1 MSSTSAMST
10 PLSPDDISRI
20 IGRTTTALGE
30 IAQVL
35 LEEIL
40 PRMSSTQAAQ
50 TQAHVSKIV
59 NGLVRALVQETNNGN
74 EHPSLL
80 QQLYTMLQQDVAP
93 VTPSDVQVSDERLL
107 AIVDRVESWRD
118 LVQTGAL
125 ESPDELEAALLAL
138 NLDEQS

>member
-1 MSSTSAMST
+1 MST

-20 IGRTTTALGE
+20 IGRLTTALGE

-35 LEEIL
+35 LDEVL

-59 NGLVRALVQETNNGN
+59 NGLVRVLVQETNNGN
-74 EHPSLL
+74 EQSSPL
-80 QQLYTMLQQDVAP
+80 QQLCTMLQRDQMVAP

-107 AIVDRVESWRD
+107 AIVDGVESWRD
-118 LVQTGAL
+118 LVQTGAF
-125 ESPDELEAALLAL
+125 ESSDDLEAALLAL

>member
-1 MSSTSAMST
+1 MST

-20 IGRTTTALGE
+20 IGRLTTALGE

-35 LEEIL
+35 LDEVL

-74 EHPSLL
+74 EQSSPL
-80 QQLYTMLQQDVAP
+80 QQLCTMLQRDQMVAP

-107 AIVDRVESWRD
+107 AIVDGVESWRD
-118 LVQTGAL
+118 LVQTGAF
-125 ESPDELEAALLAL
+125 ESSDDLEAALLAL

>member
-1 MSSTSAMST
+1 MST

-20 IGRTTTALGE
+20 IGRLTTALGE

-35 LEEIL
+35 LDEVL

-74 EHPSLL
+74 EQSSPL
-80 QQLYTMLQQDVAP
+80 QQLCTMLQRDQMVAP

-107 AIVDRVESWRD
+107 AIVDGVESWRD
-118 LVQTGAL
+118 LVQTRAF
-125 ESPDELEAALLAL
+125 ESSDNLEAALLAL

>member
-1 MSSTSAMST
+1 MST

-20 IGRTTTALGE
+20 IDRLTTALGD

-35 LEEIL
+35 LDEVL

-59 NGLVRALVQETNNGN
+59 NGLVRVLVQETNNGN
-74 EHPSLL
+74 EQSSPL
-80 QQLYTMLQQDVAP
+80 QQLCTMLQRDQMVAP

-107 AIVDRVESWRD
+107 AIVDGVESWRD
-118 LVQTGAL
+118 LVQTRAF
-125 ESPDELEAALLAL
+125 ESSDNLEAALLAL

>member
-1 MSSTSAMST
+1 M
-10 PLSPDDISRI
+10 
-20 IGRTTTALGE
+20 
-30 IAQVL
+30 L

-40 PRMSSTQAAQ
+40 PRMTTTQVAQ

-59 NGLVRALVQETNNGN
+59 NGLVRDFVQETNNGN

-93 VTPSDVQVSDERLL
+93 VTPSGVQVSDERLL

>member
-1 MSSTSAMST
+1 
-10 PLSPDDISRI
+10 
-20 IGRTTTALGE
+20 
-30 IAQVL
+30 
-35 LEEIL
+35 
-40 PRMSSTQAAQ
+40 MSSTQAAQ

>member
-1 MSSTSAMST
+1 MSSTSVIST

-20 IGRTTTALGE
+20 ISRLTTALGE

-40 PRMSSTQAAQ
+40 PRMMTTQVAQ

-59 NGLVRALVQETNNGN
+59 NGLVRDFVQETNNGN

-93 VTPSDVQVSDERLL
+93 VTPSGVQVSDERLL

>member
-1 MSSTSAMST
+1 MSSTNAMST

-20 IGRTTTALGE
+20 IGRLTTALGE

-35 LEEIL
+35 LEDIL
-40 PRMSSTQAAQ
+40 PRMSTTQVAQ
-50 TQAHVSKIV
+50 TQGHVSKIV
-59 NGLVRALVQETNNGN
+59 NGLVRDFVQETNNGN

-118 LVQTGAL
+118 LVKTGAF